1 MKTKIT
7 RRVVGLLVALV
18 LLVAASWC
26 FLLMYSMNLY
36 DKATVQLEQ
45 DITTFTQDDS
55 ADLASLLA
63 QQQAVDS
70 QFESVQRLQWAHVP
84 SLRTKV
90 DTNTKVSKDLTEAI
104 RQQQEDNS
112 ANSNGSNSGSG
123 GSSSSDNSSSSG
135 DSNSSSSSG
144 SSSSSSGSSDSSS
157 SSESSSG
164 STSSPSES
172 SSSSSSE
179 SPSESSSESS
189 SESPSSGSS
198 DSSSGSDGD
207 QQKLQELL
215 NRNGSTSS
223 SSGTATGGSTGWGA
237 SRPW

>member
-1 MKTKIT
+1 MKTKTT
-7 RRVVGLLVALV
+7 RRVVGSLVALV

-123 GSSSSDNSSSSG
+123 DSSSSDNSSSSG
-135 DSNSSSSSG
+135 DSNSSSSPGSSE
-144 SSSSSSGSSDSSS
+144 SSSSSSDSSSSSESPSGNTSSSSQSPSSS

-164 STSSPSES
+164 SSSG
-172 SSSSSSE
+172 
-179 SPSESSSESS
+179 SS

>member
-1 MKTKIT
+1 MKTKTT
-7 RRVVGLLVALV
+7 RRVVGSLIALV

-123 GSSSSDNSSSSG
+123 DSSSSDNSSGSG

-157 SSESSSG
+157 SSESPSG
-164 STSSPSES
+164 STGSSSQS

-179 SPSESSSESS
+179 SSSGSS
-189 SESPSSGSS
+189 SESPSSVSS

>member
-1 MKTKIT
+1 MKTKTT
-7 RRVVGLLVALV
+7 RRVVGSLVALV

-45 DITTFTQDDS
+45 DIATFTQDDS

-123 GSSSSDNSSSSG
+123 DSSSSDNSSGSG
-135 DSNSSSSSG
+135 DSNSSSSSD
-144 SSSSSSGSSDSSS
+144 SSESSSGSSDSSS
-157 SSESSSG
+157 SSESPSG
-164 STSSPSES
+164 STGSSSQS

>member
-1 MKTKIT
+1 MKTKTT
-7 RRVVGLLVALV
+7 RRVVGSLVALV

-123 GSSSSDNSSSSG
+123 DSSSSDNSSSSG
-135 DSNSSSSSG
+135 DSNSSSSPGSSESSSGSSG
-144 SSSSSSGSSDSSS
+144 SSSSSESPSGSTSSPSGSSPSS

-164 STSSPSES
+164 
-172 SSSSSSE
+172 
-179 SPSESSSESS
+179 SS

-215 NRNGSTSS
+215 NRNGSTAS

>member
-1 MKTKIT
+1 MKTKTT
-7 RRVVGLLVALV
+7 RRVVGSLVALV

-123 GSSSSDNSSSSG
+123 DSSSSDNSSSSG
-135 DSNSSSSSG
+135 DSNSSSSPGSSESSSGSSG
-144 SSSSSSGSSDSSS
+144 SSSSSESPSGSTSSPSGSSPSS

-164 STSSPSES
+164 
-172 SSSSSSE
+172 
-179 SPSESSSESS
+179 SS

>member
-1 MKTKIT
+1 MKTKTT
-7 RRVVGLLVALV
+7 RRVVGSLVALV

-70 QFESVQRLQWAHVP
+70 QFESAQRLQWAHVP

-123 GSSSSDNSSSSG
+123 DSSSSDNSSGSG

-144 SSSSSSGSSDSSS
+144 SSESSSGSSDSSS
-157 SSESSSG
+157 SSEFPSGNTSSS
-164 STSSPSES
+164 SQSP
-172 SSSSSSE
+172 SSSSSE
-179 SPSESSSESS
+179 SSSGSS

-223 SSGTATGGSTGWGA
+223 SSGTATGGSTGWGT

>member
-1 MKTKIT
+1 MKTKTT
-7 RRVVGLLVALV
+7 RRVVGSLVALV

-123 GSSSSDNSSSSG
+123 DSSSSDNSSSSG
-135 DSNSSSSSG
+135 DSNSSSSSD
-144 SSSSSSGSSDSSS
+144 SSESSSGSSDSSS
-157 SSESSSG
+157 SSES
-164 STSSPSES
+164 PSESTGSSSQS
-172 SSSSSSE
+172 SSSSSPE
-179 SPSESSSESS
+179 SPSESS

>member
-1 MKTKIT
+1 MKTKTT
-7 RRVVGLLVALV
+7 RRVVGSLVALV

-123 GSSSSDNSSSSG
+123 DSSSSDNSSSSG
-135 DSNSSSSSG
+135 DSNSSSSPGSSESSSGSSG
-144 SSSSSSGSSDSSS
+144 SSSSSESPSGSTSSPSGSSPSS

-164 STSSPSES
+164 
-172 SSSSSSE
+172 
-179 SPSESSSESS
+179 SS

-198 DSSSGSDGD
+198 DSSSGSGSDGD

>member
-1 MKTKIT
+1 MKTKTT
-7 RRVVGLLVALV
+7 RRVVGSLVALV

-90 DTNTKVSKDLTEAI
+90 DTNTKVSKELTEAI

-123 GSSSSDNSSSSG
+123 DSSSSDNSSSSG
-135 DSNSSSSSG
+135 DSNSSSSPGSSESSSGSSG
-144 SSSSSSGSSDSSS
+144 SSSSSESPSGSTSSPSGSSPSS

-164 STSSPSES
+164 
-172 SSSSSSE
+172 
-179 SPSESSSESS
+179 SS

>member
-1 MKTKIT
+1 MKTKTT
-7 RRVVGLLVALV
+7 RRVVGSLVALV

-123 GSSSSDNSSSSG
+123 DSSSSDNSSSSG
-135 DSNSSSSSG
+135 DSNSSSSPGSSE
-144 SSSSSSGSSDSSS
+144 SSSSSSDSSSSSESPSGNTSSSSQSPSSS

-164 STSSPSES
+164 S
-172 SSSSSSE
+172 
-179 SPSESSSESS
+179 S
-189 SESPSSGSS
+189 SESPSSSSS

>member
-1 MKTKIT
+1 MKTKTT
-7 RRVVGLLVALV
+7 RRVVGSLVALV

-45 DITTFTQDDS
+45 DIATFTQDDS

-123 GSSSSDNSSSSG
+123 DSSSSDNSSGSG
-135 DSNSSSSSG
+135 DSNSSSSSD
-144 SSSSSSGSSDSSS
+144 SSESSSGSSDSSS
-157 SSESSSG
+157 SSESPSG
-164 STSSPSES
+164 STGS

-179 SPSESSSESS
+179 SSSGSSSGSSSESS

>member
-1 MKTKIT
+1 MKTKTT
-7 RRVVGLLVALV
+7 RRVVGSLVALV

-123 GSSSSDNSSSSG
+123 DSSSSDNSSSSG
-135 DSNSSSSSG
+135 DSNSSSSPGSSESSSGSSG
-144 SSSSSSGSSDSSS
+144 SSSSSESPSGSTSSPSGSSPSS

-164 STSSPSES
+164 
-172 SSSSSSE
+172 
-179 SPSESSSESS
+179 SS

-223 SSGTATGGSTGWGA
+223 SGGSTGWGA

>member
-1 MKTKIT
+1 MKTKTT
-7 RRVVGLLVALV
+7 RRVVGSLVALV

-123 GSSSSDNSSSSG
+123 DSSSSDNSSSSG
-135 DSNSSSSSG
+135 DSNSSSSPGSSE
-144 SSSSSSGSSDSSS
+144 SSSSSSDSSS
-157 SSESSSG
+157 SSESPSG
-164 STSSPSES
+164 STGSPSGS

-179 SPSESSSESS
+179 SSSGSS

>member
-1 MKTKIT
+1 MKTKTT
-7 RRVVGLLVALV
+7 RRVVGSLVALV

-45 DITTFTQDDS
+45 DIATFTQDDS

-123 GSSSSDNSSSSG
+123 DSSSSDNSSSSG
-135 DSNSSSSSG
+135 DSNSSSSSD
-144 SSSSSSGSSDSSS
+144 SSESSSGSSDSSS
-157 SSESSSG
+157 SSES
-164 STSSPSES
+164 PSESTGSSSQS

-179 SPSESSSESS
+179 SPSESS

>member
-1 MKTKIT
+1 MKTKTT
-7 RRVVGLLVALV
+7 RRVVGSLVALV

-123 GSSSSDNSSSSG
+123 DSSSSDNSSSSG
-135 DSNSSSSSG
+135 DSNSSSSPGSSESSSGSSG
-144 SSSSSSGSSDSSS
+144 SSSSSESPSGSTSSPSGSPPSS

-164 STSSPSES
+164 
-172 SSSSSSE
+172 
-179 SPSESSSESS
+179 SS

>member
-1 MKTKIT
+1 MKTKTT
-7 RRVVGLLVALV
+7 RRVVGSLVALV

-123 GSSSSDNSSSSG
+123 DSSSSDNSSSSG
-135 DSNSSSSSG
+135 DSSG
-144 SSSSSSGSSDSSS
+144 SSSSDSSESSSGSSDSSS
-157 SSESSSG
+157 SSESPSG
-164 STSSPSES
+164 STGSSSGS

-179 SPSESSSESS
+179 SSSGSS